1 MTAPEFLKFTRQWIG
16 ACDKVLKD
24 KGSIYI
30 ACSYHNIGESMI
42 SIPIH
47 CLSYFLAI

>member
-30 ACSYHNIGESMI
+30 ACSYHNIGESMM
-42 SIPIH
+42 
-47 CLSYFLAI
+47 FAFRD